1 MSSELGGLEFSS
13 VIKGSGI
20 EDGVGFGF
28 GIGNGIEE
36 WELREEESSQA
47 AKTVEKYEKQRCFA

>member
-1 MSSELGGLEFSS
+1 LGGLEFSS
-13 VIKGSGI
+13 VFKGSGI
-20 EDGVGFGF
+20 WDGVGFGFGF

>member
-1 MSSELGGLEFSS
+1 LGGLEFSS
-13 VIKGSGI
+13 VFKGSGI
-20 EDGVGFGF
+20 WDGVGFGF